1 MKSYYSRKGMAYGGG
16 VRKPMAMGG
25 MMSAPKAQKNGMQ
38 MGMNPMQPALKMG
51 KRASKYSKKSG
62 ARFMS
67 SGNANILYVTQH
79 NNNKNSNYHS
89 YLPP

>member
-25 MMSAPKAQKNGMQ
+25 MMSAPKPQKNGMQ

-51 KRASKYSKKSG
+51 KTIPSTKGDLDKDGKMSGYEKARQTAIQKNMGKKRK
-62 ARFMS
+62 A
-67 SGNANILYVTQH
+67 
-79 NNNKNSNYHS
+79 
-89 YLPP
+89 